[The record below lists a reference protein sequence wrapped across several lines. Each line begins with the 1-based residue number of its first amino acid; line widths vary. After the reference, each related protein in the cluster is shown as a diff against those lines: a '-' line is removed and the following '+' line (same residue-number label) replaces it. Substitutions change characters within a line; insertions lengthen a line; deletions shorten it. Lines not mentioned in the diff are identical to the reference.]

1 MERDLMPYLTRD
13 ELIQRL
19 RASGLRVTQQR
30 LGVFDALVAL
40 GRHATPEEVA
50 EHLRRDYPTISLNTV
65 YDTLETL
72 ATAGIIRRAD
82 VMAGPLR
89 YDPNTEPHHHL
100 VCRLCGDQVDVDCAG
115 DEAPCLEPSDDH
127 GFIVERAEVTFF
139 GICPACQQ
147 RGSVTAVRRP

>member
-1 MERDLMPYLTRD
+1 MPLLTRE

-30 LGVFDALVAL
+30 LGVFEALVAL
-40 GRHATPEEVA
+40 RRHATPEEVA
-50 EHLRRDYPTISLNTV
+50 DRLRQEYPTISLNTV

-89 YDPNTEPHHHL
+89 YDPNTDPHHHL
-100 VCRLCGDQVDVDCAG
+100 VCRLCGEQVDVDCAG
-115 DEAPCLEPSDDH
+115 EEAPCLEPSDDH
-127 GFIVERAEVTFF
+127 GFVVERAEVTFF

-147 RGSVTAVRRP
+147 RDGAHARRP